1 MGGTPALP
9 ADPFQLGVASGDP
22 LPDSVVLWTRLAVDP
37 MSPEPMP
44 PVKVPVRWEIA
55 ADERFGKVVRSGR
68 RTTGPELGHS
78 VHIDARGL
86 DAGHDYFYRFR
97 VGDYV
102 SATGRT
108 RTAPGSE
115 RRLNRLTFAVTS
127 CQSYQAGYYTAYQQM
142 SRDDL
147 AFVVFLG
154 DYIYELPLG
163 SVRQHGLPPSVT
175 LDDFRRHYAAHH
187 ADTQLQAAHAAAPW
201 IMTWD
206 DHEVE
211 DNYAGLQ
218 PGELGRARDPEGSSN
233 FAAKRAAA
241 YRAWWENV
249 PVRAK
254 PPGTDGS
261 MRIYRSFRFG
271 DLITMP
277 VVDDRQYR
285 TPLATAGRGPATP
298 AGGYPQLPAAL
309 DPNATILGNEQER
322 WLLRTLDRSDARWN
336 FLAQQTQMAAVD
348 VTPEDESNG
357 YSADAWDGYVAARN
371 RLLGHVEKAKVREL
385 RDARWRHP
393 HELGRRPARRLPE
406 GGLPARR
413 HRVRRT
419 TRHLA
424 REPRS
429 AVRRGR
435 APQPTHSPVRHHE
448 QGLPA
453 RRRHAGSTPCRL
465 PLRQHHAAAAG
476 RARDG
481 HVLGRRIG
489 QAGST
494 TDLSATPPGAAL
506 RAATTAHLVRRP
518 EYRAKPHGKAL
529 HPMVEVAMVDDEHG
543 GKLDRELSELLQ
555 ELRIALPGVQVL
567 FAFLLTIPFA
577 QRFTIIS
584 GAQKTAYF
592 IAFLSTAVAT
602 ALLIAPSAYHRIRW
616 RQRDKEQLLRT
627 STKFTLLG
635 LASLTVAM
643 TSTIFVVTDVLYD
656 TAWAC

>member
-1 MGGTPALP
+1 MPAPGHYWPEILSCRRESDKRERREFLIDADLECAPGEDIVSRKIDRRAFLGGLAGVGIAIGTGGRLVGAGGRRMGGTPALP

-22 LPDSVVLWTRLAVDP
+22 LPDSVALWTRLAVDP

-115 RRLNRLTFAVTS
+115 RRLNRLSFAVTS

-201 IMTWD
+201 IVTWD

-211 DNYAGLQ
+211 DNYAGLH
-218 PGELGRARDPEGSSN
+218 PGELGKTRDPEGSAN

-241 YRAWWENV
+241 YRAWWENM
-249 PVRAK
+249 PVRTK
-254 PPGTDGS
+254 PPGNDGS

-271 DLITMP
+271 NLIALP

-285 TPLATAGRGPATP
+285 TPLATEGRGPATP
-298 AGGYPQLPAAL
+298 SGGYPQLPAAL
-309 DPNATILGNEQER
+309 DPNATILGKEQER

-336 FLAQQTQMAAVD
+336 FLAQQTQMAAAD

-371 RLLGHVEKAKVREL
+371 RLLGHVEKAKVRNFVT
-385 RDARWRHP
+385 
-393 HELGRRPARRLPE
+393 LGGDTHTSSVDDLLADYQKE
-406 GGLPARR
+406 GSPLVGTEFVAPPSTSLES
-413 HRVRRT
+413 
-419 TRHLA
+419 L
-424 REPRS
+424 
-429 AVRRGR
+429 
-435 APQPTHSPVRHHE
+435 APQYVE
-448 QGLPA
+448 G
-453 RRRHAGSTPCRL
+453 
-465 PLRQHHAAAAG
+465 
-476 RARDG
+476 
-481 HVLGRRIG
+481 
-489 QAGST
+489 
-494 TDLSATPPGAAL
+494 AL
-506 RAATTAHLVRRP
+506 RN
-518 EYRAKPHGKAL
+518 PHI
-529 HPMVEVAMVDDEHG
+529 H
-543 GKLDRELSELLQ
+543 
-555 ELRIALPGVQVL
+555 
-567 FAFLLTIPFA
+567 
-577 QRFTIIS
+577 
-584 GAQKTAYF
+584 
-592 IAFLSTAVAT
+592 
-602 ALLIAPSAYHRIRW
+602 
-616 RQRDKEQLLRT
+616 
-627 STKFTLLG
+627 
-635 LASLTVAM
+635 
-643 TSTIFVVTDVLYD
+643 LYD
-656 TAWAC
+656 TTNKGYLRVDATRAQLRADFRYVSTTQQPQAEPVTGTSWVVESGKPGAQPA